1 MSPGGDMTR
10 VKRTMPGVMIL
21 TMPQPAPRLM
31 MQELPMPAIFLYKDV
46 VSSKRVVL

>member
-1 MSPGGDMTR
+1 MVR

-21 TMPQPAPRLM
+21 MIQV
-31 MQELPMPAIFLYKDV
+31 LPMPEIFLYKDV